1 MGGGALLLAGASLTR
16 ILAATNDGIL
26 AIGAD
31 ARSLQGQPVTAI
43 ALDDDGLW
51 AVVSEL
57 ELWRSSG
64 GGWRRAAAAGDIGV
78 VLRSLLPFED
88 GALVGTSAARLLRLR
103 DRELEPV
110 VAFDRIRGRDK
121 WHTPWGGPPDTRSLA
136 RDADGTVYVNV
147 HVGGIARSRDG
158 RWEPTIDIDTDVHHV
173 VAHPDRAGAVFA
185 ACAFG
190 LATSTDGGD
199 SWRIDD
205 EGLHGSYCRA
215 VAVAGDTMVVTAST
229 GPFTRRAAV
238 YRRPAAGGRF
248 ERCTEGLPEWFTSNI
263 DTYCLAAA
271 GEIVA
276 IATDDGSV
284 YRSDDE
290 GATWTQVA
298 EGLPAIH
305 AILVER
311 STASD

>member
-1 MGGGALLLAGASLTR
+1 MLR
-16 ILAATNDGIL
+16 CILPLGDG
-26 AIGAD
+26 
-31 ARSLQGQPVTAI
+31 T
-43 ALDDDGLW
+43 
-51 AVVSEL
+51 
-57 ELWRSSG
+57 
-64 GGWRRAAAAGDIGV
+64 
-78 VLRSLLPFED
+78 
-88 GALVGTSAARLLRLR
+88 LVGTSAARLLRLR
-103 DRELEPV
+103 DRDLEPV
-110 VAFDRIRGRDK
+110 AAFDRVPGRDA

-136 RDADGTVYVNV
+136 RDAEGTVYVNV
-147 HVGGIARSRDG
+147 HVGGIVRSREG

-173 VAHPDRAGAVFA
+173 VAHPERAGALFA
-185 ACAFG
+185 ACAYG

-238 YRRPAAGGRF
+238 YRAAVGGGSF

-271 GEIVA
+271 EEVVA
-276 IATDDGSV
+276 IATDDGAV

-290 GATWTQVA
+290 GATWRQVA
-298 EGLPAIH
+298 ERLPAIH
-305 AILVER
+305 AIVVER
-311 STASD
+311 TTTSA